1 MHSYTLLSA
10 VMATALTVAA
20 PALAGPG
27 DFQPGPLLTEFGPVA
42 TVDSDVAIPAGHVF
56 RVSYDTSKQSED
68 GALNNTL
75 TGAARFLNMHVA
87 SGVPE
92 GDIHLAIVVHGSA
105 VRDVTTASAGPN
117 ADLVAALLEHGARIY
132 VCGQSAVW
140 YDIGNDDLLP
150 GVDMALSAMTVHAL
164 LQADG
169 YTLNPF

>member
-1 MHSYTLLSA
+1 MNRFTLGSAAIAAALS
-10 VMATALTVAA
+10 AA

-27 DFQPGPLLTEFGPVA
+27 DFHPGPVLTEFGPVA

-56 RVSYDTSKQSED
+56 RVSYDTSKQSDD
-68 GALNNTL
+68 GALNRTL

-105 VRDVTTASAGPN
+105 VRDVATETAGAN
-117 ADLVAALLEHGARIY
+117 TDLVAALLEHGARIY

-140 YDIGNDDLLP
+140 YDIGNDALLP
-150 GVDMALSAMTVHAL
+150 GVNMALSAMTAHAL